1 MSTPPQR
8 PNDEWLADVVP
19 PDAGYEDLVAV
30 LNEVVERLE
39 QGDLSLDQALQEY
52 ERGVAL
58 VRRCNDLLDQAEL
71 RVSELS
77 SGLTPSHNADR
88 GPGERPLSLFGDDF
102 DDEFDDEFEDE

>member
-1 MSTPPQR
+1 MSTPP
-8 PNDEWLADVVP
+8 PIPSDDWLADVVP

-39 QGDLSLDQALQEY
+39 TGDLSLDQALREY

-71 RVSELS
+71 RVTELA
-77 SGLTPSHNADR
+77 SGLAPSRDASA
-88 GPGERPLSLFGDDF
+88 GLGARPLSL
-102 DDEFDDEFEDE
+102 FDDEFEDDDFEDE